1 MNLSINH
8 HLFFFN
14 TRKTSFTNIQTI
26 ISFLFKTIIKYENR
40 SIKDP
45 KSAFE
50 IIKSFLGNTDREYFI
65 VVNLNARNE
74 PCSVEIC
81 SIGTLTTTV
90 THPREMFKSVIAT
103 NTEKI
108 IIVHSHQSILL
119 EHSSSDITTT
129 QNLLNVANILQ
140 IPIIDHLILG
150 EDIFFSFA
158 EHGLLFE
165 SERL

>member
-26 ISFLFKTIIKYENR
+26 ISFLFKTTIKYENR

-45 KSAFE
+45 KSAFK
-50 IIKSFLGNTDREYFI
+50 IIKRFLGNTDREYFI
-65 VVNLNARNE
+65 VVNLNSRNE

-81 SIGTLTTTV
+81 SIGTLTTTI
-90 THPREMFKSVIAT
+90 THPREIFKSAIAT
-103 NTEKI
+103 NAEKI
-108 IIVHSHQSILL
+108 IIAHSHPNNSL
-119 EHSSSDITTT
+119 EHSSSNITTT
-129 QNLLNVANILQ
+129 HNLLNVANILQ

-150 EDIFFSFA
+150 EDDFFSFA

-165 SERL
+165 NVQL